1 MWGRGP
7 ASDHVLVT
15 TADVGGEHLQD
26 RAVRAF
32 PPDVVRVHTGTVA
45 PHEAGVVEGSDL
57 YVARPLVG
65 DAAVLR
71 HGRDPSSESLCGSQ
85 DGGVDTSRRAERPS
99 ARWVGPP

>member
-15 TADVGGEHLQD
+15 TADVGGEHLED

-32 PPDVVRVHTGTVA
+32 PPDVVRVHAGTVA
-45 PHEAGVVEGSDL
+45 QHKAGVVEVSDL
-57 YVARPLVG
+57 HVARPLVG

-71 HGRDPSSESLCGSQ
+71 HGRDPSSKSLCGSH
-85 DGGVDTSRRAERPS
+85 GGRLDTSKRAERPS
-99 ARWVGPP
+99 AR